1 MVWLNIVGNL
11 RMIAGVNYDLL
22 FVFNMEKKHRSFN
35 NNQLRLLQKTVSYTA
50 KMTKQSCQFE
60 GGGY

>member
-1 MVWLNIVGNL
+1 M
-11 RMIAGVNYDLL
+11 
-22 FVFNMEKKHRSFN
+22 FNMEKKHRSFN